1 MSLMPQN
8 FFTLQPLELS
18 DLDLGDVPATVRFVD
33 RHLANLR
40 NEMEESIKAM
50 GAGAPGEIA
59 ALTGDTNGHAA
70 VPMGNAASELGYL
83 TDAYEPGKD
92 GHLYFKTRYN
102 VQDFKPEDVEVTT
115 RGNCLVVYG
124 KKEEDLPDGGVRTR
138 EFCRSVVVP
147 DKVNKDDFHATLTSD
162 GVLVVEA
169 PVKEPD
175 YSVYKFDDDRKL
187 CVAAKPHEEAPAGME
202 LAVTGK
208 DGAVVVGDGDHRK
221 LHLEVPVDSHLDPKD
236 ITIRM
241 NANSVRITGSHAEK
255 HDEKTDNGQIHCSE
269 RTLFCKSYAIPHTV
283 DTCSATAVLKDN
295 RLVLEAPLL
304 KL

>member
-1 MSLMPQN
+1 M
-8 FFTLQPLELS
+8 
-18 DLDLGDVPATVRFVD
+18 
-33 RHLANLR
+33 
-40 NEMEESIKAM
+40 
-50 GAGAPGEIA
+50 
-59 ALTGDTNGHAA
+59 
-70 VPMGNAASELGYL
+70 
-83 TDAYEPGKD
+83 
-92 GHLYFKTRYN
+92 
-102 VQDFKPEDVEVTT
+102 
-115 RGNCLVVYG
+115 
-124 KKEEDLPDGGVRTR
+124 
-138 EFCRSVVVP
+138 
-147 DKVNKDDFHATLTSD
+147 D

-283 DTCSATAVLKDN
+283 DACSATAVLKDN

-304 KL
+304 KF